1 MARSGATCVRDQ
13 QHAHKNLRAMSGS
26 LVRDRPDLQEA
37 RMLSTVLIIVLILL
51 LIGALPTWGYS
62 SGWGYGPGG
71 LLGTILIIVVI
82 LALLG
87 RI

>member
-1 MARSGATCVRDQ
+1 MR
-13 QHAHKNLRAMSGS
+13 L
-26 LVRDRPDLQEA
+26 
-37 RMLSTVLIIVLILL
+37 LILILLIFL
-51 LIGALPTWGYS
+51 LIGALPTWPYS

-71 LLGTILIIVVI
+71 LLGTILIIVLI

>member
-1 MARSGATCVRDQ
+1 VRGKAGAAVLWNLCWRSA
-13 QHAHKNLRAMSGS
+13 
-26 LVRDRPDLQEA
+26 LVCRFFKGEEPP
-37 RMLSTVLIIVLILL
+37 MTLSTILIIILILI
-51 LIGALPTWGYS
+51 LIGALPRWGYS

-71 LLGTILIIVVI
+71 IVGLILIIVII